1 MRVKGFRLPFSSGH
15 GSRDSRRCHLH
26 GGGKA
31 TLKVSKNSSLVPLL
45 ENPVFQSS
53 SVSLRTQTNPVPRD
67 SYGGC
72 GDKLSGQGA
81 AIFICHHHYSNAA
94 NCSWEIFQKDRS
106 SSSRLSNSLLWGVQL
121 ARKSLTVHFVHYHRE
136 SKEHMSQNP
145 SWEKVLDY
153 LTRLLSWPF
162 LGRLLCFD
170 D

>member
-106 SSSRLSNSLLWGVQL
+106 SSSVYQIPYYGVFSLPANHLLFISCTTIGR
-121 ARKSLTVHFVHYHRE
+121 ARSTCHRIHHG
-136 SKEHMSQNP
+136 KR
-145 SWEKVLDY
+145 SWTTSPDY
-153 LTRLLSWPF
+153 F
-162 LGRLLCFD
+162 LGPS
-170 D
+170 